1 MIEFI
6 NEVLGLVVAT
16 ILIGMLAVVFFA
28 VVITV
33 MSWALGVLGF
43 WGVFAILGI
52 TLLVVFTGIG
62 YNK

>member
-6 NEVLGLVVAT
+6 NEALGLAVAT
-16 ILIGMLAVVFFA
+16 ILIGMVVVVFFA

>member
-1 MIEFI
+1 MIKFI
-6 NEVLGLVVAT
+6 NEALGLAVAT
-16 ILIGMLAVVFFA
+16 ILIGMVAVVFFA

-33 MSWALGVLGF
+33 MSWALRVLGF

-62 YNK
+62 YNE

>member
-62 YNK
+62 YNE

>member
-6 NEVLGLVVAT
+6 NEALGLAVAT
-16 ILIGMLAVVFFA
+16 ILIGMVAVVFFA

>member
-6 NEVLGLVVAT
+6 NEALGLAVAT
-16 ILIGMLAVVFFA
+16 ILIGMVVVVFFA
-28 VVITV
+28 VTITV

-62 YNK
+62 YNE

>member
-6 NEVLGLVVAT
+6 NEALGLAVAT
-16 ILIGMLAVVFFA
+16 ILIGMVAVVFFA

-62 YNK
+62 YNE

>member
-6 NEVLGLVVAT
+6 NEALGLAVAT
-16 ILIGMLAVVFFA
+16 ILIGMVAVVFFA
-28 VVITV
+28 VTITV

-62 YNK
+62 YNE

>member
-6 NEVLGLVVAT
+6 NEALGLAVAT
-16 ILIGMLAVVFFA
+16 ILIGMVAVVFFA

-52 TLLVVFTGIG
+52 TLLVVFTSIG
-62 YNK
+62 YNE

>member
-6 NEVLGLVVAT
+6 NEALGLAVAT
-16 ILIGMLAVVFFA
+16 ILIGMVAVVFFA

-52 TLLVVFTGIG
+52 TLLVVFTGMG
-62 YNK
+62 YNE

>member
-16 ILIGMLAVVFFA
+16 ILIGMLVVVFFA
-28 VVITV
+28 VTITV

-62 YNK
+62 YNE

>member
-6 NEVLGLVVAT
+6 NEALGLAVAT
-16 ILIGMLAVVFFA
+16 ILIGMVVVVFFA
-28 VVITV
+28 VTITV

-43 WGVFAILGI
+43 LGVFAILGI

-62 YNK
+62 YNE